1 MREKLIWRQIYLRVS
16 IAAIGSQELRLAL
29 KRSPLA
35 MHMVPSLPPTQYNS
49 PSSVAT
55 PTLLRFEDM
64 LGTGDQ
70 RPTRG
75 SKRSTDAW
83 NVVES

>member
-1 MREKLIWRQIYLRVS
+1 M
-16 IAAIGSQELRLAL
+16 AAIGSHELRLAL

-35 MHMVPSLPPTQYNS
+35 MHIVPSFPPTQNNS

-55 PTLLRFEDM
+55 PTLLRFDDM
-64 LGTGDQ
+64 LGTVDQ

-75 SKRSTDAW
+75 S
-83 NVVES
+83 N